1 MKKNKFFFPLLAT
14 LVITGCGDDIDPIST
29 NSNPNSDDLS
39 IITELGFDTT
49 NIKAS
54 ETAYIVEGD
63 ILLEKKLLSG
73 YLNDPQLKTRQ
84 AQYSE
89 IIGLVKSTDI
99 NVKIDASVPE
109 GDWRDATSE
118 ALTHWNSVDNSC
130 LHFDLVESNHDIL
143 IVGSNLGDGL
153 CGVGSWPYN
162 GYPGDTVRI
171 NTPWYS
177 SLSTDRKVFLI
188 AHELGHSIGLRHTNW
203 YSNNEATGIRIPGT
217 PNTGSNPD
225 PNSIMNANTCGMPW
239 ENNGFSDYDEIAIR
253 YLYPVSNYIYGI
265 GNFEN
270 GQLFNSNATYQ
281 FTALRTHPA
290 DALEYN
296 WVVNG
301 NGSIISGQ
309 GTNRVIVKTIVNT
322 GSYNLDFQLRVR
334 TRTLDDGWGDFT
346 INYGYIIQQQG
357 PNPRD

>member
-1 MKKNKFFFPLLAT
+1 M
-14 LVITGCGDDIDPIST
+14 ITGCGDDIDPIST

-39 IITELGFDTT
+39 IITELGFDIT

-63 ILLEKKLLSG
+63 ILLEKKLLPG
-73 YLNDPQLKTRQ
+73 YLNDSQLKTRQ

-109 GDWRDATSE
+109 GDWRNAISE
-118 ALTHWNSVDNSC
+118 ALTHWNSIDNSC

-162 GYPGDTVRI
+162 GYPGTTVWL
-171 NTPWYS
+171 NTPLYS
-177 SLSTDRKVFLI
+177 GLSKNQKVLLI
-188 AHELGHSIGLRHTNW
+188 VHELGHNIGLRHTNW
-203 YSNNEATGIRIPGT
+203 YSNDEATGIRIPGT

-225 PNSIMNANTCGMPW
+225 PNSIMNANTCGNLP
-239 ENNGFSDYDEIAIR
+239 ENGFSYYDEIAIR

-265 GNFEN
+265 GSFED
-270 GQLFNSNATYQ
+270 GYLFNSETTYTFNALQKYSTESV
-281 FTALRTHPA
+281 
-290 DALEYN
+290 EYEWESDN
-296 WVVNG
+296 
-301 NGSIISGQ
+301 SATIISGQ
-309 GTNRVIVKTIVNT
+309 GTNRVRVKTIKNP
-322 GSYNLDFQLRVR
+322 GPANRNFQLRVR
-334 TRTLDDGWGDFT
+334 VRTINEGWGVFT
-346 INYGYIIQQQG
+346 IRNGYVVPQVG
-357 PNPRD
+357 PK